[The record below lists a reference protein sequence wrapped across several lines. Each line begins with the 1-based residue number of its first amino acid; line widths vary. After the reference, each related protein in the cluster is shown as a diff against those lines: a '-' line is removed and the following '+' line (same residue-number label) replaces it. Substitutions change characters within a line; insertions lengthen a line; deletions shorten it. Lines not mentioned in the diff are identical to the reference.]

1 VSIPRTTPC
10 CSGSAFLLTIA
21 LMAGYMIL
29 ADAASIP
36 ATHISLAE
44 REGERVFNQELCMH
58 CVIKHSYILLYTLSL
73 SVSCSVYTYT

>member
-1 VSIPRTTPC
+1 
-10 CSGSAFLLTIA
+10 
-21 LMAGYMIL
+21 MAGYMIL

-58 CVIKHSYILLYTLSL
+58 CVIKHSYILLYTLIYSFFKCEL
-73 SVSCSVYTYT
+73 YLNIEPEERELNQ